1 MPIEQITPQLLAA
14 LAEPF
19 SSDVIHWRVGSTT
32 KDNKRGMALAY
43 VDARDVMN
51 RLDQVCGGAWQD
63 HYQEVC
69 GRVVCCI
76 SIHNQ
81 TRSDGAGDTQV
92 EAEKG
97 GLSDAFKRAAVK
109 WGVAR
114 YLYSLPNTW
123 VQLDGN
129 RKIVAPPSLPPWALP
144 QGVVSEQEIDFAAT
158 ETTPAEVSNT
168 QHELINAIKDTESV
182 LISHNHLDIPKR
194 DVARKKYMQVTEL
207 LSASEAQLAAYYD
220 ELVAFMVIKE
230 CKEAKK

>member
-1 MPIEQITPQLLAA
+1 MAPEHITPQLLAA

-19 SSDVIHWRVGSTT
+19 ASDAIHWRVGSTT
-32 KDNKRGMALAY
+32 SDNKRGMALAY

-109 WGVAR
+109 WGIAR
-114 YLYSLPNTW
+114 YLYQLPNEW
-123 VQLDGN
+123 VQLDAK
-129 RKIVAPPSLPPWALP
+129 RKIMQPPTLPHWALP
-144 QGVVSEQEIDFAAT
+144 SGVVSEQDIDFEAT
-158 ETTPAEVSNT
+158 EKQAQGDIS
-168 QHELINAIKDTESV
+168 QGHRDLISAIKDTESV
-182 LISHNHLDIPKR
+182 LISNHQIPSIQMR
-194 DVARKKYMQVTEL
+194 DMARKKYLGVTEL
-207 LSASEAQLAAYYD
+207 SNASEEKLMVYYD
-220 ELVAFMVIKE
+220 ELVRFLRD
-230 CKEAKK
+230 KK